1 MEPQVECLLAGQQC
15 CYLKLKPNYWIK
27 SFRMEASSRQYL
39 QGQIK
44 YVLVC
49 GACLLGRLL
58 QFNRRFQICRIPQL
72 AFSNLDSAI
81 VAPPTHTSR
90 LQDKQSL
97 KDACEELA
105 AARSTHKDA
114 CELLACS
121 VCVKIRKESNAVARH
136 HVTSSSKNT
145 HRHDIQKCRIQLLLK
160 AD

>member
-1 MEPQVECLLAGQQC
+1 M
-15 CYLKLKPNYWIK
+15 
-27 SFRMEASSRQYL
+27 
-39 QGQIK
+39 
-44 YVLVC
+44 
-49 GACLLGRLL
+49 
-58 QFNRRFQICRIPQL
+58 
-72 AFSNLDSAI
+72 
-81 VAPPTHTSR
+81 APPTHTSR

-97 KDACEELA
+97 KDACEELAVEGKQDACEELA